1 MAPLGKEGWWWNENI
16 QKVLKEKKECY
27 KTYYKNK
34 NEDTLRKYKLV
45 KKNAKKM
52 ISEVKNQT
60 YKELYDSLE
69 TIEGENRI
77 YNLDKSR
84 ERKCRDIK
92 KVKCNKAE
100 NG

>member
-1 MAPLGKEGWWWNENI
+1 MVPLGKESWWWNENV
-16 QKVLKEKKECY
+16 QKVLKEKNECY

-60 YKELYDSLE
+60 YKELYDSLD
-69 TIEGENRI
+69 TKEGENRI
-77 YNLDKSR
+77 YKLAKSR
-84 ERKCRDIK
+84 ERKSRDIS
-92 KVKCNKAE
+92 
-100 NG
+100 